1 LNDEC
6 EGDENMSQKR
16 DKGNSQK
23 GKPNSDTTAATMAA
37 EELDKAVHP
46 TKGQNAK
53 S

>member
-1 LNDEC
+1 LNEC

-16 DKGNSQK
+16 EKGNSQK
-23 GKPNSDTTAATMAA
+23 GKTNSDTTAKTLAA

-46 TKGQNAK
+46 AKGQNAE